1 MGDVETVES
10 VEDRMQGQQIM
21 NSINM
26 MLDEEEESK
35 GLNQDKKVKGH
46 AMQNEHDTIGV
57 LKLKVCSATLKRDVE
72 MFGK

>member
-26 MLDEEEESK
+26 MLEEEEE
-35 GLNQDKKVKGH
+35 KK
-46 AMQNEHDTIGV
+46 EY
-57 LKLKVCSATLKRDVE
+57 R
-72 MFGK
+72 